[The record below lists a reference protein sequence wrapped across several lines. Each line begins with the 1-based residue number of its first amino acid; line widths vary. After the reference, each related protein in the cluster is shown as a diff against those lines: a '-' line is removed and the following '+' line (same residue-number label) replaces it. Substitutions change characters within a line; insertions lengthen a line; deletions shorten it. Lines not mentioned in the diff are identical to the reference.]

1 MISNLPTPKE
11 YVEKLYYEMLDS
23 VQFDNI
29 QDRMQKSAIRCC
41 ITSIK
46 NTKLFINSQTQGF
59 LDSDLIQY
67 LEQAEIE
74 IQILNLKISQYE
86 KMR

>member
-11 YVEKLYYEMLDS
+11 YSKKLYYEMLDS

-29 QDRMQKSAIRCC
+29 HERMHKAAIRCC
-41 ITSIK
+41 ITSIN
-46 NTKLFINSQTQGF
+46 NTKSFINSQTQGF

-67 LEQAEIE
+67 LEQVEIE
-74 IQILNLKISQYE
+74 IQILNLKNQSI
-86 KMR
+86 